1 MQGAGCRAE
10 QAKGKDGA
18 TVCVGPARRCHHGL
32 FGQELDAAQLVHPG
46 ASRTR
51 QCHEKGMQSLGAGTE
66 CSRIHVAVAAAVKWL
81 TKPGF
86 GQVSA
91 SKSSDAA
98 AKSPIHA
105 N

>member
-1 MQGAGCRAE
+1 
-10 QAKGKDGA
+10 
-18 TVCVGPARRCHHGL
+18 
-32 FGQELDAAQLVHPG
+32 
-46 ASRTR
+46 
-51 QCHEKGMQSLGAGTE
+51 MQSLGAGTE

>member
-1 MQGAGCRAE
+1 MS
-10 QAKGKDGA
+10 
-18 TVCVGPARRCHHGL
+18 PWL
-32 FGQELDAAQLVHPG
+32 P
-46 ASRTR
+46 
-51 QCHEKGMQSLGAGTE
+51 QST
-66 CSRIHVAVAAAVKWL
+66 WL

-86 GQVSA
+86 GQVST